1 MSDRWRLHPV
11 SIHNNRRSAVGL
23 DAGMDGEV
31 KEGSMSDKY
40 ILKGKKPVP
49 VDLMTWGKWY
59 EKAHRSVAKT
69 KNGGITVSTVF
80 LGLDHQWGDGPPL
93 LFETMVF
100 GGEFNGEMDRYSTWE
115 EAEIGHKTMC
125 EKVLSFRQQSEDA
138 DREMIGNDSFF
149 VDNVGNK

>member
-1 MSDRWRLHPV
+1 MNRETIIQGLFRLKDKEPV
-11 SIHNNRRSAVGL
+11 S
-23 DAGMDGEV
+23 
-31 KEGSMSDKY
+31 
-40 ILKGKKPVP
+40 
-49 VDLMTWGKWY
+49 VDLLTWAKWC
-59 EKAHRSVAKT
+59 EKTDRSVAKT
-69 KNGGITVSTVF
+69 KKDRITVSTVF
-80 LGLDHQWGDGPPL
+80 LGLDHQRGDGPPL

-138 DREMIGNDSFF
+138 DREMIGDDSFF